1 MKRLYKIIIVFLISI
16 LVTTLLLV
24 IYFKNSLMIIYS
36 VYNELKNRNESVETL
51 GELTDYYTTT
61 TMDLKNIKYKDT
73 LSKDV
78 FLDIY
83 KSDIEDKPS
92 PVIIYVHGGS
102 WVYGDNGIPKGLEPI
117 LKAFNK
123 RGFTIIS
130 LSYELLKED
139 VPIENP
145 IIDVKDSIRWVY
157 KNKEKYNFDTE
168 NIGIL
173 GISSGAHLALMASYS
188 EEDMFLGDE
197 ALRKYPSNVKYVLDV
212 FGPTELNTL
221 DISDI
226 DEEYKKDLENI
237 LKSKDIL
244 EKYTPINYINSSTP
258 STLIIHSKSDE
269 IVPYENAKTL
279 YTNLKENNIKSKL
292 LTLKSGSHYF
302 SGYNKFEI
310 VALIF
315 ETLKFLD
322 INNK

>member
-1 MKRLYKIIIVFLISI
+1 
-16 LVTTLLLV
+16 
-24 IYFKNSLMIIYS
+24 
-36 VYNELKNRNESVETL
+36 
-51 GELTDYYTTT
+51 
-61 TMDLKNIKYKDT
+61 MDLKNIKYKDT

-139 VPIENP
+139 VPIENL

-197 ALRKYPSNVKYVLDV
+197 SLRKYHLM
-212 FGPTELNTL
+212 
-221 DISDI
+221 
-226 DEEYKKDLENI
+226 
-237 LKSKDIL
+237 
-244 EKYTPINYINSSTP
+244 
-258 STLIIHSKSDE
+258 
-269 IVPYENAKTL
+269 
-279 YTNLKENNIKSKL
+279 
-292 LTLKSGSHYF
+292 
-302 SGYNKFEI
+302 
-310 VALIF
+310 
-315 ETLKFLD
+315 
-322 INNK
+322 

>member
-1 MKRLYKIIIVFLISI
+1 MKRVYKIIIVFFISI
-16 LVTTLLLV
+16 LITTLGLV

-61 TMDLKNIKYKDT
+61 TMDMKDIKYKDT

-130 LSYELLKED
+130 LSYELLKKN

-157 KNKEKYNFDTE
+157 KNKEKYNFDTD

-188 EEDMFLGDE
+188 EEDMFLGDK

-212 FGPTELNTL
+212 FGPIELNTL
-221 DISDI
+221 DISNI
-226 DEEYKKDLENI
+226 DEEYKKDIENI
-237 LKSKDIL
+237 FKSTDVL
-244 EKYTPINYINSSTP
+244 EKYTPINYINTSTP
-258 STLIIHSKSDE
+258 RTLIIHSKTDE

-279 YTNLKENNIKSKL
+279 YMNLQENNIKSKL
-292 LTLKSGSHYF
+292 LTLKSGSHFF

-310 VALIF
+310 VALVF

-322 INNK
+322 VNNK